1 MKYTVKDLLESKQF
15 PEMKLIS
22 GESELDREIKGARIL
37 EVPNMELFLRGG
49 EILLISLRVYENV
62 EYQEFLEHLEGIS
75 KKHISAFV
83 VRKDQE
89 TELQRSYL
97 TILLEYAKSYQI
109 PVIEIP
115 KTMYYWGI
123 IKHILTCIYDM
134 ETAKLTYFKTTHD
147 SLGGGSTT
155 YLVERKNYVEKLFD
169 LIYPM
174 LENPITLYDEE
185 YVCLYSNDKE
195 PAEFVM
201 KEDAEEFVPN
211 IITKWQYWHQKR
223 EQSEYIHKID
233 VFGHRPFYLVVT
245 ERNKKVETL
254 DFIALENIIV
264 ELRHIIMESV
274 MEENIAI
281 QYHKDLEY
289 RLLNGSLSDL
299 EKEEAAKILKIEKT
313 DELRVVIFRV
323 IPKNDEGQFTGKQRR
338 ELDIAEKM
346 FWHQL
351 PKDYV
356 MRNTNQIIYLY
367 KRKDQESKQEF
378 RKKIEAL
385 QKDVQKQ
392 LDQKN
397 AEFDFVVGIGK
408 RVVGYQDIKE
418 SFEDSKRA
426 IDYIDVIRKIIGDSK
441 RSVVDCS
448 ELGFFHIFAEMKDKN
463 KLWSYIPE
471 SLQMVYDYD
480 KKRDNEL
487 INTLE
492 CFMNNNQSYKKT
504 SSEMF
509 VHYRTVTYR
518 MKKIVEISGMDFG
531 NVTEMLAV
539 RNGLIILRIIE
550 AM

>member
-37 EVPNMELFLRGG
+37 EVPNMELFLSGG
-49 EILLISLRVYENV
+49 EILLTSLRTYENV

-83 VRKDQE
+83 VREDQK

-97 TILLEYAKSYQI
+97 TILLEYAKSHQI

-115 KTMYYWGI
+115 KTMHYWGI
-123 IKHILTCIYDM
+123 IKHVLTCIYDM
-134 ETAKLTYFKTTHD
+134 ETAKLTYFKTPHD

-155 YLVERKNYVEKLFD
+155 YLVERKDSVEKFFD
-169 LIYPM
+169 LVYPM

-201 KEDAEEFVPN
+201 KEDAEKFVPN
-211 IITKWQYWHQKR
+211 IITKCQYWHQKR

-233 VFGHRPFYLVVT
+233 VFGHRPFYLVLT

-264 ELRHIIMESV
+264 ELRHIIMGSV
-274 MEENIAI
+274 MEENIAR

-323 IPKNDEGQFTGKQRR
+323 IPKNDEGKFTDKQRR
-338 ELDIAEKM
+338 GLDIAEKM
-346 FWHQL
+346 FWHRL
-351 PKDYV
+351 PKDCV
-356 MRNTNQIIYLY
+356 MRNTNQIIYIY

-385 QKDVQKQ
+385 QKDVQKH

-397 AEFDFVVGIGK
+397 AEIDFVVGIGK
-408 RVVGYQDIKE
+408 SVVGYQDIKE
-418 SFEDSKRA
+418 SFEDSKQA
-426 IDYIDVIRKIIGDSK
+426 LDYINVIRKIIGDSN

-448 ELGFFHIFAEMKDKN
+448 KLGFFHIFAEMKDKN

-471 SLQMVYDYD
+471 SLQMLYDYD
-480 KKRDNEL
+480 KKRDKEL

-518 MKKIVEISGMDFG
+518 MKKIVEISGMNFD